1 MPNLSRRTVLAGGAG
16 LAVAAGACVAGGYE
30 LVQDGILPGR
40 YRLDRLTGACGSAPP
55 PPAGPPPSGHVVAF
69 HSAYRH
75 RDVQMLTLLPA
86 GAAAADGLGVVVALH
101 GAGGDPASMARQVA
115 PALTRAR
122 ISRFAVILVD
132 GGSTYWHAHADGD
145 DPVGMIIH
153 EVLPRAA
160 AAGLRTGRIGLA
172 GLSMGGFGALLLAE
186 RFSAADGAGGMP
198 RVAAVAALSPA
209 IFASYPDARAASA
222 AAFDSRAD
230 FARNNVFSTLGALR
244 HVPALIS
251 CGQDDPFQA
260 ETARVRARLAALTGR
275 PVPGGISP
283 GCHDGAFWGRTM
295 PGALIFLARHGA

>member
-1 MPNLSRRTVLAGGAG
+1 M
-16 LAVAAGACVAGGYE
+16 
-30 LVQDGILPGR
+30 Q
-40 YRLDRLTGACGSAPP
+40 
-55 PPAGPPPSGHVVAF
+55 
-69 HSAYRH
+69 
-75 RDVQMLTLLPA
+75 TLLPA
-86 GAAAADGLGVVVALH
+86 GAASPDGLGVVVALH

-115 PALTRAR
+115 PAMTLAR

-160 AAGLRTGRIGLA
+160 GAGLRTGRIGLV

-186 RFSAADGAGGMP
+186 RFSAADGVGGMP

-209 IFASYPDARAASA
+209 IFASYPDARAANA
-222 AAFDSRAD
+222 AAFDSPAD

-244 HVPALIS
+244 HVPTLIS
-251 CGQDDPFQA
+251 CGQDDPFQP
-260 ETARVRARLAALTGR
+260 ETVRVRARLAALTGA

-295 PGALIFLARHGA
+295 PAALTFLARHGA

>member
-1 MPNLSRRTVLAGGAG
+1 MPSLSRRTVLAGGAG
-16 LAVAAGACVAGGYE
+16 LAAGACVAGGYE

-55 PPAGPPPSGHVVAF
+55 PPAGPPPSRHAVAF
-69 HSAYRH
+69 HSAYR
-75 RDVQMLTLLPA
+75 RREVRMLTLLPA
-86 GAAAADGLGVVVALH
+86 GAAPAAGLGVVVALH

-115 PALTRAR
+115 PAMTRAR

-132 GGSTYWHAHADGD
+132 GGSTYWHARADGD
-145 DPVGMIIH
+145 DPAGMIIH

-222 AAFDSRAD
+222 AAFDSPAD

-244 HVPALIS
+244 HVPTLIS
-251 CGQDDPFQA
+251 CGRDDPFQA
-260 ETARVRARLAALTGR
+260 ETVRVRARLAALTGR

-295 PGALIFLARHGA
+295 PAALAFLASHGA

>member
-1 MPNLSRRTVLAGGAG
+1 MPSLSRRTVLAGGAG

-30 LVQDGILPGR
+30 LVQNGILPGK
-40 YRLDRLTGACGSAPP
+40 YRLDSLTGACGSAPP
-55 PPAGPPPSGHVVAF
+55 PPAGPPPSRHMVAF

-75 RDVQMLTLLPA
+75 REVRMLTLLPA
-86 GAAAADGLGVVVALH
+86 GAASPDGLGVVVALH
-101 GAGGDPASMARQVA
+101 GAGSDPASMARQMA
-115 PALTRAR
+115 PAMTSAR

-132 GGSTYWHAHADGD
+132 GGSTYWHARTGGD

-209 IFASYPDARAASA
+209 IFASYPDARAARRSRVRQPGGLRPQQRVLRAGSA
-222 AAFDSRAD
+222 AARAHPD
-230 FARNNVFSTLGALR
+230 LLR
-244 HVPALIS
+244 A
-251 CGQDDPFQA
+251 
-260 ETARVRARLAALTGR
+260 GR
-275 PVPGGISP
+275 PVPGR
-283 GCHDGAFWGRTM
+283 DGAGAGQAGRPHRRTC
-295 PGALIFLARHGA
+295 ARRDLAWMS